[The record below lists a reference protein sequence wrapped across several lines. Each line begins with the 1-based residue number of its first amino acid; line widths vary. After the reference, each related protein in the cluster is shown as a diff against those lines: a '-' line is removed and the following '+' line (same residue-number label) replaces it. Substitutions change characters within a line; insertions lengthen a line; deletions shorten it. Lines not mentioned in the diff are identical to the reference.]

1 MKTPTDHIFQLISS
15 MTAAEKRYFKRHYSS
30 DKSLITSLFD
40 VINSQSEY
48 SEEEVKEHFGDSKLS
63 KNLKV
68 YKVQLT
74 DVLLKSLVSYHN
86 KKSISSKIRMGL
98 EEIDILMAK
107 QLFDIAQSKVR
118 RIKGICIKNEAFE
131 HIFPIM
137 AIEQYLVSFYSA
149 NQDIAKKETFKELN
163 SHLNSVSEIF
173 QLQHTSHILSDLKN
187 HILTNKLSPEN
198 RSLYQDLLKTE
209 LEKLEQEQGSIREQ
223 YYRHHVISMIYR
235 MVDNDLQKENE
246 YKSKQVELLKG
257 KPHFVEAYPKLY
269 FASLYNYLSSCWKL
283 RKYDK
288 LEEGIPEIN
297 AFLNEK
303 SLLEPNHLFVY
314 YLEISLFY
322 VKDFSGFDDTFEANV
337 MKHIRKHKQES
348 DYLATLIYLHFAI
361 IHMIFN
367 RHKKVPF
374 YLRRL
379 SENLNNLDAAFEPLM
394 YIIEL
399 ISHYQ
404 SGDYAIAQNLIN
416 SHLRKQKRNP
426 ISQDSTF
433 SEIIIFFQG
442 LIKTP
447 DIEERSQK
455 AFDFE
460 LTKYNNMDGSLRN
473 LLEEYGF
480 SKWLVSVKEKG
491 TLKAQFKV
499 RYNNLSKQ

>member
-48 SEEEVKEHFGDSKLS
+48 SEEEVKDHFGDSKLA

-86 KKSISSKIRMGL
+86 KKSIQSKIRMGL

-107 QLFDIAQSKVR
+107 QLFDIAQSKVK
-118 RIKGICIKNEAFE
+118 RIKDICIKNEAFE
-131 HIFPIM
+131 HIFPVL

-149 NQDIAKKETFKELN
+149 NQDVAKKESFKEL
-163 SHLNSVSEIF
+163 SVHLNSVNDIF
-173 QLQHTSHILSDLKN
+173 KLQHTSHLLSDLKN
-187 HILTNKLSPEN
+187 HILTNKLSEEN
-198 RSLYQDLLKTE
+198 ERLYKTMQATE
-209 LEKLEQEQGSIREQ
+209 LSKLEEGQGSIREQ

-246 YKSKQVELLKG
+246 YKNKQVELLKN
-257 KPHFVEAYPKLY
+257 KPSFIEAYPKLY

-283 RKYDK
+283 KKYDK

-303 SLLEPNHLFVY
+303 PLLEPNHLFVY

-322 VKDFSGFDDTFEANV
+322 VKGFEGFDETFESNV
-337 MKHIRKHKQES
+337 MKHIRKHKQET
-348 DYLATLIYLHFAI
+348 DYLATLLYLHFSI
-361 IHMIFN
+361 IHMIFE
-367 RHKKVPF
+367 RHKKVQF
-374 YLRRL
+374 FLRRL

-426 ISQDSTF
+426 DAYDNTF
-433 SEIIIFFQG
+433 SEVILFFQT
-442 LIKTP
+442 LIKTSGQ
-447 DIEERSQK
+447 EEKSQL
-455 AFDFE
+455 ARDFE

-480 SKWLVSVKEKG
+480 SKWLVSVKEKQ
-491 TLKAQFKV
+491 TLKAQFKIKH
-499 RYNNLSKQ
+499 NDII

>member
-30 DKSLITSLFD
+30 EKSLITSLFD
-40 VINSQSEY
+40 VINGQSEY
-48 SEEEVKEHFGDSKLS
+48 NEDEVKGQFGDSKLS

-74 DVLLKSLVSYHN
+74 DILLKSLVSYHN
-86 KKSISSKIRMGL
+86 KKSVQSKIRMGL
-98 EEIDILMAK
+98 EEIDILMEK
-107 QLFDIAQSKVR
+107 QLFDIAHSKVK
-118 RIKGICIKNEAFE
+118 RIKDICIKNEAFE
-131 HIFPIM
+131 HIFPIL

-149 NQDIAKKETFKELN
+149 NQDITKKETFKELS

-187 HILTNKLSPEN
+187 HILTNKLKKEN
-198 RSLYQDLLKTE
+198 KELYQNLLKTE
-209 LEKLEQEQGSIREQ
+209 LKKLDQGQGSIREQ

-246 YKSKQVELLKG
+246 YKNKQVELLKN
-257 KPHFVEAYPKLY
+257 KPDFIEAYPKLY

-288 LEEGIPEIN
+288 LEEVITEIN
-297 AFLNEK
+297 TFLSKK

-314 YLEISLFY
+314 YLETSLFY
-322 VKDFSGFDDTFEANV
+322 VKGFEDFDETFESNV
-337 MKHIRKHKQES
+337 MKHIRKHKQET

-361 IHMIFN
+361 IHMIFE
-367 RHKKVPF
+367 RHKKVQF
-374 YLRRL
+374 FLRRL
-379 SENLNNLDAAFEPLM
+379 SENLNKLDAAFEPLM

-399 ISHYQ
+399 IGHYQ

-426 ISQDSTF
+426 IAYDNTF
-433 SEIIIFFQG
+433 SEIILFFQT
-442 LIKTP
+442 LIKTS
-447 DIEERSQK
+447 DLEERSKQ
-455 AFDFE
+455 AYDFE
-460 LTKYNNMDGSLRN
+460 LIKYNNMSGSLRN

-480 SKWLVSVKEKG
+480 SKWLISVKEKV
-491 TLKAQFKV
+491 TLKTQFKIK
-499 RYNNLSKQ
+499 NNDPM